1 MDLSSN
7 FRMLALYNQRMNQH
21 LLSVC
26 EQLSPQQLN
35 QETHSFFPSVMAHWN
50 HILFGDLIMLQRLVA
65 NQIHRLTPQQVDA
78 LPIAKA
84 VDDTFVTSIEELKAL
99 RSLVDQIY
107 IDMTKDF
114 TAETCAKTVVHIT
127 TEGGEMRRNVG
138 EFCQHIFNHQTH
150 HRGQLTAIL
159 AQLGRDFGC
168 TDLPVIV
175 PEGSNALA

>member
-7 FRMLALYNQRMNQH
+7 FRMLALYNQRMNQQ
-21 LLSVC
+21 LLGIC

-50 HILFGDLIMLQRLVA
+50 HILFGDLIMLQRLVT

-84 VDDTFVTSIEELKAL
+84 VDDTFVTNIEELKAL

-114 TAETCAKTVVHIT
+114 TAETCGQTVFISPPKGEKCGAMSVSFASISSTTKLTIAVNLPQYWHNLAVTSAVPTYLSSCQKAPVH
-127 TEGGEMRRNVG
+127 
-138 EFCQHIFNHQTH
+138 
-150 HRGQLTAIL
+150 
-159 AQLGRDFGC
+159 
-168 TDLPVIV
+168 
-175 PEGSNALA
+175 